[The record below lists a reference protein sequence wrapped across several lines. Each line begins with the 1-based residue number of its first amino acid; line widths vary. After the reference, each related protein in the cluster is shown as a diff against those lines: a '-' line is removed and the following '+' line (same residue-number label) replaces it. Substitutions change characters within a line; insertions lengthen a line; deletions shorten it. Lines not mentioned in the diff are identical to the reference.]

1 MKKGIIG
8 KKIGMT
14 QIFDEKGNVVPV
26 TVIEATPNVV
36 AQVKTVETDGYNSI
50 QLGYGEVK
58 DKHINK
64 PEKGHFTKAGLAA
77 KKHLREFRV
86 EDVENYKVGD
96 EVKAD
101 IFEAGEKIDVQ
112 GTTKGKGFQGVI
124 KRHGQHR
131 GPMGHGSMYHRRPGS
146 MGSTST
152 PGRVFKGKKLPGHM
166 GRVTVTI
173 QNLDVVR
180 VDMDKNVILV
190 KGSVPGAKGAILKI
204 KSAVKASK
212 KGRRKLKCQK

>member
-1 MKKGIIG
+1 MKKAIIG

-14 QIFDEKGNVVPV
+14 QIFDETGKVIPV
-26 TVIEATPNVV
+26 TVIEAGPCVI
-36 AQVKTVETDGYNSI
+36 AQVKTVETDGYDAI
-50 QLGYGEVK
+50 QLAFGDIKENKV
-58 DKHINK
+58 NK
-64 PEKGHFTKAGLAA
+64 PVKGHYAKASLTP

-86 EDVENYKVGD
+86 DSIESYKVGN

-101 IFEAGEKIDVQ
+101 TFAQGDKIDIQ
-112 GTTKGKGFQGVI
+112 GISKGKGFQGVI
-124 KRHGQHR
+124 KRHGQSR

-146 MGSTST
+146 MGPTST

-166 GRVTVTI
+166 GRQTITI

-190 KGSVPGAKGAILKI
+190 KGSVPGVKGAILKI
-204 KSAVKASK
+204 KTSVKA
-212 KGRRKLKCQK
+212 